1 MRSFLQRHPVGRLCF
16 ARRYDVSVQG
26 VMEVVVLHA
35 TVGWR
40 GEVWHVWGHY
50 IYIYG
55 NGKLYIKLIAKL
67 CNESSFIIYIRNTY
81 RTL

>member
-50 IYIYG
+50 IYIYIW
-55 NGKLYIKLIAKL
+55 KWKIVHKTD
-67 CNESSFIIYIRNTY
+67 CEVVQ
-81 RTL
+81 

>member
-50 IYIYG
+50 IYIY
-55 NGKLYIKLIAKL
+55 
-67 CNESSFIIYIRNTY
+67 IYMEMENCT
-81 RTL
+81 